1 MNGSPSIF
9 REVVHLKSPL
19 EQLPELL
26 KAELEETEAP
36 ILLWTARRPHKR
48 WHTNL
53 VDWTPLLLTT
63 APQHEQIA
71 WMRPELEVSIAHPF
85 QEECRRLLDDYE
97 ALFDGTLPPGECPH
111 FAKYR
116 ELLMSHIRR
125 QEQSTFPNLL
135 RQLPLQRALRELGY
149 EHQGLERGLKSLEHA
164 LEKSRNGTLNKAEKE
179 RIDLDFYH
187 LLEHH
192 IERERDA
199 LSPIVDFLEGVYR
212 RGSTCYNPPHPSR
225 SDVAQR

>member
-1 MNGSPSIF
+1 MSDTPAIF
-9 REVVHLKSPL
+9 REATHLKSPM
-19 EQLPELL
+19 EQLPDILR
-26 KAELEETEAP
+26 AELQETETP

-48 WHTNL
+48 WHTDL

-71 WMRPELEVSIAHPF
+71 WMRPGLQVSPDHSF
-85 QEECRRLLDDYE
+85 QEECRRLLDDYKT
-97 ALFDGTLPPGECPH
+97 LFEGTMPVRDCPH
-111 FAKYR
+111 FARYR
-116 ELLMSHIRR
+116 DLLLNHIGR
-125 QEQSTFPNLL
+125 QEQSTFPKLL
-135 RQLPLQRALRELGY
+135 EQLPLHRALRELGY
-149 EHQGLERGLKSLEHA
+149 EHQGLERGLHGLEQA
-164 LEKSRNGTLNKAEKE
+164 LEKSRLGTLGKAERE
-179 RIDLDFYH
+179 RLDLDFYH

-212 RGSTCYNPPHPSR
+212 TGSTCYNPPHPSR